1 MEVRESWKVARNW
14 KNTSES
20 HRKWNEKEKKNMC
33 GAFLLCWGKVCH
45 SMQILWFYFHTI
57 RICTRTRKRIQRL
70 MKLQCTEHLSFACS
84 YIFVTRKLSSSY
96 GDDENCELTSSIR
109 SESTGRNGQNN
120 KTHTKGKS
128 LRNEIL
134 FSQKIQGLFFSVLF
148 SCGKV
153 FVKISGTFLQ
163 ID

>member
-1 MEVRESWKVARNW
+1 MKWKR
-14 KNTSES
+14 
-20 HRKWNEKEKKNMC
+20 KEKYVRSI
-33 GAFLLCWGKVCH
+33 LLCWGKVCH

-134 FSQKIQGLFFSVLF
+134 FSQKIQGLFFLLF
-148 SCGKV
+148 SFHVEK
-153 FVKISGTFLQ
+153 FLWKSPERSYKS
-163 ID
+163 IKTIIHN